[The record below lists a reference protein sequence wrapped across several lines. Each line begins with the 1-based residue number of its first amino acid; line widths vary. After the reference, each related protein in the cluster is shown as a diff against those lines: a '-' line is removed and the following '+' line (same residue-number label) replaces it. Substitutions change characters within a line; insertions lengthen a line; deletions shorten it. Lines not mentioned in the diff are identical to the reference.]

1 VYFEANQ
8 VSEKSISESS
18 DLEENSLINP
28 ISQSTLE
35 IIFEYYKIASL
46 DDLKENESKR
56 INEIL
61 EQATRD
67 NLLDFWISEID
78 HLLGHRLGLLDDMRR
93 KSYADQKAM
102 LREYLGINPSCKK
115 PTSETSF
122 FVDFAI
128 RQTDRE

>member
-1 VYFEANQ
+1 VHFEANQ
-8 VSEKSISESS
+8 VSEKLISKSS
-18 DLEENSLINP
+18 DLEVNLPINP
-28 ISQSTLE
+28 IPQSTLE
-35 IIFEYYKIASL
+35 IIREYYKIASL
-46 DDLKENESKR
+46 YDLKENESKR

-78 HLLGHRLGLLDDMRR
+78 HLLGHRLGLLDDMKR

-115 PTSETSF
+115 PAPETSCF
-122 FVDFAI
+122 PVDFSNLSN
-128 RQTDRE
+128 R